1 MASGNL
7 CFVFIFPTHVGHTN
21 PSLPI
26 ARRLVELG
34 HEVHYV
40 CHDPLRLKIEATGA
54 VFHSAV
60 QCEPE
65 LYLGRGTNF
74 FSMLTHIEEE
84 FGLDPEKVVVA
95 LWQLQNVMIA
105 KVLPGLLRLLGELK
119 PDVIIACPVASPE
132 GSAAAEAIGRPFVA
146 LNTFAGPGAMS
157 TAVGVSLA
165 AEKVTYQEL
174 DLLRRTFPANIAAVR
189 QLKEEFGVRREAG
202 LPFALGYLDS
212 IGNAEFTLSTT
223 LEDLEDPMSP
233 DLKRDYAAAGATLVA
248 VGPLLDH
255 VQAVGACGILAKVKA
270 ARVTGRQ
277 VVLVSMGT
285 VVTGDMLF
293 WGWRGRPTGE
303 DGQPRGLSGKELCQA
318 AWSGAFDA
326 FGASDAEEG
335 ALIVVA
341 VGTQT
346 DALDGLT
353 PPANAICCPF
363 LPQVDI
369 LRAGVDL
376 FLTHGGQNSFTES
389 LAHGTPVV
397 VCPGFS
403 DQITN
408 SHKAIALGVGLKVD
422 RPNPEGGQH
431 VAAVAAAQY
440 RRDVRSALLQ
450 VMAGRQFAA
459 AANNC
464 AERLSRAGGVNLA
477 VDLVLQAAKRGDK
490 SKAQVKSAATPM
502 RQSPASFA
510 GC

>member
-1 MASGNL
+1 MS
-7 CFVFIFPTHVGHTN
+7 
-21 PSLPI
+21 S
-26 ARRLVELG
+26 
-34 HEVHYV
+34 
-40 CHDPLRLKIEATGA
+40 
-54 VFHSAV
+54 S
-60 QCEPE
+60 
-65 LYLGRGTNF
+65 
-74 FSMLTHIEEE
+74 
-84 FGLDPEKVVVA
+84 
-95 LWQLQNVMIA
+95 
-105 KVLPGLLRLLGELK
+105 
-119 PDVIIACPVASPE
+119 ACPLCCPE
-132 GSAAAEAIGRPFVA
+132 GSAVAEAIGRPSVA
-146 LNTFAGPGAMS
+146 LITLAGPGAIS
-157 TAVGVSLA
+157 LSLEESLA
-165 AEKVTYQEL
+165 AEKVSYQEL
-174 DLLRRTFPANIAAVR
+174 DLLRRTFLANIAAVR

-202 LPFALGYLDS
+202 LPFAIGHLDS

-233 DLKRDYAAAGATLVA
+233 DLKRDYTAAGATLVA

-255 VQAVGACGILAKVKA
+255 VQAVGACGIVAKVKA
-270 ARVTGRQ
+270 ARATGRQ

-285 VVTGDMLF
+285 VVTGDMPCI
-293 WGWRGRPTGE
+293 GWQGRPTGE
-303 DGQPRGLSGKELCQA
+303 DGQPRGLCGKELCQA

-363 LPQVDI
+363 FPQVDI

-389 LAHGTPVV
+389 LAHGTPMV
-397 VCPGFS
+397 VCPGFG

-408 SHKAIALGVGLKVD
+408 GHKAIALGVGLKVD
-422 RPNPEGGQH
+422 RPNPEGGRH
-431 VAAVAAAQY
+431 AAAAAAAQY
-440 RRDVRSALLQ
+440 RSDVQSALLL
-450 VMAGRQFAA
+450 VIAGRQFGAA
-459 AANNC
+459 ASCC

-477 VDLVLQAAKRGDK
+477 IDLVLQAARRGDK
-490 SKAQVKSAATPM
+490 SKVKVKSDATTM